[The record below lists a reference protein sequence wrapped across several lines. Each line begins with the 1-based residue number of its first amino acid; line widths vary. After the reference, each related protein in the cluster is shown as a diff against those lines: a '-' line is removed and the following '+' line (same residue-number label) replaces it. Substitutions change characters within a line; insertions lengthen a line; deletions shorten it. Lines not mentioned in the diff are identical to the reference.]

1 MSTQSS
7 DALRSD
13 LAHLYRRA
21 GFGATATEL
30 DAAVSAGYAATV
42 AALVV
47 PASSTDPGVEAT
59 PAPQLD
65 VLTPPGKS
73 ATAAARQLYGSQARS
88 ESLDLAL
95 WWVDRMVTATNP
107 FPEKLTFFWHG
118 HFATAIQKVR
128 SAALMLRQNE
138 LFRSQGLG
146 AFDALDLAVARDPAM
161 MIWLDTALDVASDPN
176 ENFARENMELFTL
189 GYGNYTED
197 DVRAAARCYTG
208 WRYNRTTDAF
218 TEVARLHD
226 NGSKTVLGQTGDF
239 DGTDVV
245 RILTHSTASQRWVC
259 TRVWCRFART
269 ITTDPVVNTLMT
281 TYAQHLDVGELM
293 KAAFTAP
300 AFLATKGEL
309 VKQPIEYVV
318 GALRALKLRADNK
331 KYLAVL
337 QNLGQVPFDPPNV
350 GGWPFDDAWLTTA
363 ASYTRLEFAR
373 AVASAGDI
381 SVVADEAASARADAA
396 AHLLSVDAWGS
407 QTRVALAQVVDD
419 PVSLV
424 TLALCAPEYVV
435 N

>member
-21 GFGATATEL
+21 GFGATPAEL

-42 AALVV
+42 AALVA
-47 PASSTDPGVEAT
+47 PSAASDPGVTAT
-59 PAPQLD
+59 PAPVFD

-73 ATAAARQLYGSQARS
+73 ATATARQQYNAKTRS
-88 ESLDLAL
+88 DSLDLTM
-95 WWVDRMVTATNP
+95 WWIDRMVMATNP

-128 SAALMLRQNE
+128 SAALMLRQND

-161 MIWLDTALDVASDPN
+161 MIWLDTAQDVAADPN

-197 DVRAAARCYTG
+197 DVREAARCYTG
-208 WRYNRTTDAF
+208 WRYNKTTDAF
-218 TEVARLHD
+218 TEIARLHD

-239 DGTDVV
+239 DGSDVV
-245 RILTHSTASQRWVC
+245 RILTHSTASYRWVC
-259 TRVWCRFART
+259 TRVWCRFAKT

-281 TYAQHLDVGELM
+281 TYAPQLDVSQLM
-293 KAAFTAP
+293 TAAFTAP
-300 AFLATKGEL
+300 EFLATKGEL
-309 VKQPIEYVV
+309 VKQPVEYVV
-318 GALRALKLRADNK
+318 GALRALKLRASSQ

-337 QNLGQVPFDPPNV
+337 KNLGQVPFDPPNV

-363 ASYTRLEFAR
+363 ASYTRLQFAH
-373 AVASAGDI
+373 AIAGIGDI
-381 SVVADEAASARADAA
+381 SAVADESASGRADAA
-396 AHLLSVDAWGS
+396 AHLLSVDSWGP
-407 QTRVALAQVVDD
+407 QTRVALAQIADD